1 MYCFTV
7 MNIKTRAYFDIE
19 SALQAS
25 PCTHFTRPGT
35 VVICI
40 YHKRVPVPTVLDLEK
55 QDRGR

>member
-1 MYCFTV
+1 
-7 MNIKTRAYFDIE
+7 MNIKTLAYFDIE

-40 YHKRVPVPTVLDLEK
+40 YHNRVPLLNYWYFRKARPWALTTT
-55 QDRGR
+55 